1 NTPLSEVCSAIMDT
15 SDRRQEGNTGGGCG
29 RRITCKQSR
38 TTANH
43 TWPVGSS
50 RQGRIQIASAERR
63 LLAGD
68 PFLLRRAAAG
78 GHAGVWPQ
86 GLQITA
92 DRRCSKPRRSGLRR
106 ARYRRR
112 SRQSAAA
119 EPAQTPSEILC
130 LSALGGELWSA
141 RRHMSPT
148 KRRRPALQA
157 MRLTG
162 GHASRAAWQL
172 RRYAIQTSICLPQL
186 KS

>member
-1 NTPLSEVCSAIMDT
+1 MRPQALQHGRNQTVHFVLALPVEDI
-15 SDRRQEGNTGGGCG
+15 G

-92 DRRCSKPRRSGLRR
+92 DR
-106 ARYRRR
+106 
-112 SRQSAAA
+112 
-119 EPAQTPSEILC
+119 
-130 LSALGGELWSA
+130 
-141 RRHMSPT
+141 
-148 KRRRPALQA
+148 
-157 MRLTG
+157 
-162 GHASRAAWQL
+162 
-172 RRYAIQTSICLPQL
+172 
-186 KS
+186 